1 MALLVVSLLVFFPPL
16 DTLVS
21 VPVMLVAHACP
32 GLRARRTAWAPSR
45 PCSPS
50 RPHVR
55 YSGASL
61 GYQVGAILGGGIAP
75 LMATWL
81 YAEYGTTVAIS
92 AYFVTVSAI
101 SLACTSVLLR
111 RPHEAEDPTPEP
123 TAVASRPS

>member
-1 MALLVVSLLVFFPPL
+1 MLALAFVLGCTVGPQSALFAELFP
-16 DTLVS
+16 
-21 VPVMLVAHACP
+21 A
-32 GLRARRTAWAPSR
+32 
-45 PCSPS
+45 
-50 RPHVR
+50 HVR

-75 LMATWL
+75 LTATWL

-101 SLACTSVLLR
+101 SLACTFVLLR

-123 TAVASRPS
+123 TAVAQPAQLIAAVR